1 VTAPARYAALSA
13 EEYQAS
19 TALELARRVAAGEL
33 SPVQLTDCALHLAEE
48 AEPAINAYAAL
59 LAARARREAAEREAE
74 VHAGRVRGPLHGVPI
89 AVKDN
94 FYYQGEPTG
103 KGSLTSSD
111 EPAAESA
118 PMVARLVDAGA
129 VVIGKT
135 TTPEFGWKGTGSSP
149 RTGVTRNP
157 WQPDRTSGGS
167 SAGSG
172 ATVGSGAVPVA
183 TGTDAGGSIRI
194 PAAFCGVVG
203 FKPTLGAIPVWPGTV
218 NETLSHAG
226 PLTRSV
232 ADARAVFELTR
243 GPDPRDPQSAFPAPR
258 TDRPGRRLR
267 VGVLREPFGIAP
279 DPTVATVFGRACGL
293 IAAMTGADLT
303 GADLTGA
310 AMTGAELIGA
320 ELTELPGLGAAL
332 PRDVFEAMWVT
343 GRGLGFADLIRRRG
357 DVMDP
362 GLTRLLPLAQ
372 EYSLARYYQALE
384 TRRAFNAQLFA
395 LFGDWDLLVTP
406 TMPITAFP
414 AGAEVPPG
422 GEAEAPLPWITW
434 TPYTYPF
441 NISGQPAITV
451 PCGLAADGLPAGLQV
466 VGPWGHDRRVL
477 DFAEAC
483 EQALAPLNPARVAP
497 VPKGDPC
504 APLSASR
511 ESTRPRCSS
520 STSGRSTGWATTP
533 SG

>member
-1 VTAPARYAALSA
+1 VTALSRYAALSA

-19 TALELARRVAAGEL
+19 TALDLGRRVAAGEL
-33 SPVQLTDCALHLAEE
+33 SPVQLADCALDLAAT

-59 LAARARREAAEREAE
+59 LSGRARREAAEREAE
-74 VHAGRVRGPLHGVPI
+74 VRAGRLRGVLHGVPI

-94 FYYQGEPTG
+94 FHYQGEPTG

-111 EPAAESA
+111 EPARQSA
-118 PMVARLVDAGA
+118 PMVARLVEAGA

-135 TTPEFGWKGTGSSP
+135 TTPEFGWKGTGISP

-157 WQPDRTSGGS
+157 WNPARNPGGS
-167 SAGSG
+167 SSGSG
-172 ATVGSGAVPVA
+172 ATVGAGAVPVA

-243 GPDPRDPQSAFPAPR
+243 GPDPRDPQSAFPTPLA
-258 TDRPGRRLR
+258 DRPGRRRLR
-267 VGVLREPFGIAP
+267 VGVLPEPFGIAP
-279 DPTVATVFGRACGL
+279 EAPVASVFGQACGL
-293 IAAMTGADLT
+293 IGAVGGADFIE
-303 GADLTGA
+303 
-310 AMTGAELIGA
+310 M
-320 ELTELPGLGAAL
+320 PGLGVPL
-332 PRDVFEAMWVT
+332 PREVFEAMWVT
-343 GRGLGFADLIRRRG
+343 GRGLGFADLIRQRG
-357 DVMDP
+357 EVMDP
-362 GLTRLLPLAQ
+362 GLVRLLPLAQ

-384 TRRAFNAQLFA
+384 ARRAFNAA
-395 LFGDWDLLVTP
+395 LFGLFADWDLLVMP
-406 TMPITAFP
+406 TMPGTAFA

-422 GEAEAPLPWITW
+422 GEAGAPLPWITW

-451 PCGLAADGLPAGLQV
+451 PGGLAADGLPAGLQI

-477 DFAEAC
+477 DFAELC
-483 EQALAPLNPARVAP
+483 EQALAPLNLDRVAP
-497 VPKGDPC
+497 
-504 APLSASR
+504 
-511 ESTRPRCSS
+511 RP
-520 STSGRSTGWATTP
+520 
-533 SG
+533 

>member
-1 VTAPARYAALSA
+1 MTSLSRYADLSA
-13 EEYQAS
+13 AEYQAS
-19 TALELARRVAAGEL
+19 TALDLGRRVAAGEL
-33 SPVQLTDCALHLAEE
+33 SPVQLADCALDLAAA

-59 LAARARREAAEREAE
+59 LPDRARREAAEREAE
-74 VHAGRVRGPLHGVPI
+74 ARAGRIRGPLHGVPI

-111 EPAAESA
+111 EPARQSA

-135 TTPEFGWKGTGSSP
+135 TTPEFGWKGTGISP

-157 WQPDRTSGGS
+157 WNPARNSGGS

-172 ATVGSGAVPVA
+172 ATVGAGAVPVA

-226 PLTRSV
+226 PLARSV

-243 GPDPRDPQSAFPAPR
+243 GPDPRDPQSAFPAPLA
-258 TDRPGRRLR
+258 DRPGRRLR
-267 VGVLREPFGIAP
+267 VGIVPAPFGIAP
-279 DPTVATVFGRACGL
+279 EGPVASVFGQACGL
-293 IAAMTGADLT
+293 IRAAGDADFT
-303 GADLTGA
+303 ECR
-310 AMTGAELIGA
+310 ELGV
-320 ELTELPGLGAAL
+320 PL
-332 PRDVFEAMWVT
+332 PRAVFEAMWVT
-343 GRGLGFADLIRRRG
+343 GRGLGFADLIRSRG
-357 DVMDP
+357 QVMDP
-362 GLTRLLPLAQ
+362 GLVRLLPLAQ

-384 TRRAFNAQLFA
+384 ARRAFNAALFA
-395 LFGDWDLLVTP
+395 LFADWDLLVMP
-406 TMPITAFP
+406 TMPGTAF
-414 AGAEVPPG
+414 AAEAEVPPG
-422 GEAEAPLPWITW
+422 GEAGAPLPWITW

-451 PCGLAADGLPAGLQV
+451 PVGLATDGLPAGLQI

-477 DFAEAC
+477 DFAELC
-483 EQALAPLNPARVAP
+483 EQALAPLNPSRVAP
-497 VPKGDPC
+497 
-504 APLSASR
+504 
-511 ESTRPRCSS
+511 RP
-520 STSGRSTGWATTP
+520 
-533 SG
+533 